1 MFVEVGIM
9 ENFLTAEEVAQYL
22 KLSPYTIREYAKDG
36 KIPALKFGRAWRF
49 SPQAIKK
56 WMEKEDK
63 LMKSVFKV
71 WEIKVTGCL
80 DIEDP
85 EEAASIDLFNKH
97 FTELFWTLPKEKRF
111 TFMKLLN
118 DIKNIITFENG
129 KSFSSGL
136 NLGRNL
142 NKT

>member
-1 MFVEVGIM
+1 M
-9 ENFLTAEEVAQYL
+9 ESFMTAEEVAEHL

-36 KIPALKFGRAWRF
+36 KIPAVKFGRAWRF

-56 WMEKEDK
+56 WIEKEDT
-63 LMKSVFKV
+63 LTKSVFKV
-71 WEIKVTGCL
+71 WEIKVTGGL
-80 DIEDP
+80 DTEDP
-85 EEAASIDLFNKH
+85 EEAAAIDLFNKH
-97 FTELFWTLPKEKRF
+97 FTELFWTLPKEKRY

-118 DIKNIITFENG
+118 DIKSIITFETG

>member
-1 MFVEVGIM
+1 M
-9 ENFLTAEEVAQYL
+9 ENFLTAEEVAELL

-36 KIPALKFGRAWRF
+36 KIPAIKFGRMWRF

-56 WMEKEDK
+56 WIEKEDY
-63 LMKSVFKV
+63 LMKPAFKI

-80 DIEDP
+80 DTEDP
-85 EEAASIDLFNKH
+85 EEAAAIDVFNRR
-97 FTELFWTLPKEKRF
+97 FTELFWALPKEKRY

-118 DIKNIITFENG
+118 DMKSIINFETG

>member
-1 MFVEVGIM
+1 M
-9 ENFLTAEEVAQYL
+9 EDFLTAEEVAQHL

-36 KIPALKFGRAWRF
+36 KIPALKFGRTWRF

-56 WMEKEDK
+56 WIEKEEY
-63 LMKSVFKV
+63 LTKSEFKV
-71 WEIKVTGCL
+71 WENKVTGCL
-80 DIEDP
+80 DTEDP
-85 EEAASIDLFNKH
+85 EEAAAIDMFNKH
-97 FTELFWTLPKEKRF
+97 FTELFWILPKEKRY
-111 TFMKLLN
+111 TFMKLLK
-118 DIKNIITFENG
+118 DIKSIITFETG

>member
-1 MFVEVGIM
+1 M
-9 ENFLTAEEVAQYL
+9 ENFLTVEEVAQHL

-56 WMEKEDK
+56 WTEKEDY

-71 WEIKVTGCL
+71 WETKVTGSL
-80 DIEDP
+80 DTGDI
-85 EEAASIDLFNKH
+85 EEAAAIDLFNQH
-97 FTELFWTLPKEKRF
+97 FTELFWTLPKEKRY

-118 DIKNIITFENG
+118 DIKSIITFETG